1 MWLTV
6 VATCLVLGYVLK
18 RILEYRK
25 NLPPGPFNIP
35 LLGSWEFLRLWWTG
49 GSLTEM
55 YARLGDKYGPII
67 FMRHVLDAP
76 VVTIRQYDAL
86 KEAAKDPLLNGNT
99 VPYLYRLMSDFSNYG
114 ISFSDGP
121 KWHYNKKFT
130 VATLGKL
137 GFNKQRVMTMATNEC
152 SSAVEKLLTK
162 KGQPVNIE
170 HELFGAITNV
180 VMQVLMSRQFDID
193 DPLFKQLREDGFTL
207 FCIAAKLKSPYDF
220 APWLAYVA
228 GENSDVR
235 TLRRVMDRFAAFCAQ
250 VIEEHEATLCPDEP
264 RDYVDAY
271 LAAIPTAQASHDM
284 SKDNLRV
291 GLKDMI
297 VGGMEGPSI
306 ILAWLLLLTAEHQEI
321 QARMVAEIEE
331 VIGFDRSPTLDDES
345 RCPYV
350 RAAIVET
357 MRFVTL
363 TPVHRHSASHG
374 STSLRGYHIPAGS
387 MILED
392 VHSYNH
398 DPAVFGDPET
408 FRPER
413 FLGERGEQ
421 LRKHEATFGF
431 GPRQCPA
438 IAYSYTVLFIFLVGL
453 LQRLKLVLPEGAEPQ
468 SNRGAYNVGVRPSQP
483 VLIALPR

>member
-1 MWLTV
+1 MWLKV
-6 VATCLVLGYVLK
+6 VAACLVLWYVLK
-18 RILEYRK
+18 RFLEYRK

-76 VVTIRQYDAL
+76 IVTIRQYDTL
-86 KEAAKDPLLNGNT
+86 KESGKDIRLNGST
-99 VPYLYRLMSDFSNYG
+99 VPYFFRLMSDFNNRG
-114 ISFSDGP
+114 MSFSDGP
-121 KWHYNKKFT
+121 KWHLNKKFAI
-130 VATLGKL
+130 ATLGKL
-137 GFNKQRVMTMATNEC
+137 GFNKQRVMTMATNDC
-152 SSAVEKLLTK
+152 SSAVDKLLMK

-193 DPLFKQLREDGFTL
+193 DPVFKQLREDGVTL
-207 FCIAAKLKSPYDF
+207 FGIAAKLKSPYDF
-220 APWLAYVA
+220 APWLAYIA
-228 GENSDVR
+228 GENSDAR
-235 TLRRVMDRFAAFCAQ
+235 RLRRVMDRFAAFCNQ
-250 VIEEHEATLCPDEP
+250 VIEEHEATICPEEP

-271 LAAIPTAQASHDM
+271 LASMATGKVSHM
-284 SKDNLRV
+284 SKEDLRV

-297 VGGMEGPSI
+297 VGGMEGPSV
-306 ILAWLLLLTAEHQEI
+306 ILGWLLLLTAEHQEI

-331 VIGFDRSPTLDDES
+331 VIGFDRSAVLDDEA

-350 RAAIVET
+350 RAVIVET
-357 MRFVTL
+357 MRYVAL
-363 TPVHRHSASHG
+363 TPFHRHSVPHG
-374 STSLRGYHIPAGS
+374 ATTFRGYYIPNGS
-387 MILED
+387 IILED
-392 VHSYNH
+392 VHSCNH

-431 GPRQCPA
+431 GPRMCPA

-468 SNRGAYNVGVRPSQP
+468 SNRGAYNVGVRPTQP
-483 VLIALPR
+483 LLIALPR